1 MNILPSSYEL
11 RIQRWTPKTIPVERL
26 AVYLS
31 LLAKLL
37 GFPEHVHFD
46 RIRAGSTRPVVSIEQ
61 GYRRQVQQRLELIG
75 APEAPADLLRAR
87 NEIDAELRADDTHGK
102 LMAQIAERRSAE
114 VIDFPGIKH
123 IALKERAVHEHTELD
138 GQIVGVVGK
147 DATISIK
154 LLAIDGSVLS
164 CETRNKDL
172 ARSLAAL
179 LWEGRVRLSGQG
191 KWVRRDA
198 QWKLEELKLESF
210 ERLEATT
217 LKQDVARLRAIAQ
230 NPWSE
235 FADPLEEALAI
246 RRGA

>member
-1 MNILPSSYEL
+1 MNTLPSSYEL

-46 RIRAGSTRPVVSIEQ
+46 RIRSGSTRPMVTIEQ
-61 GYRRQVQQRLELIG
+61 GYRSQVQQRLQLCG
-75 APEAPADLLRAR
+75 SPEAPADLLRAR
-87 NEIDAELRADDTHGK
+87 NDIDAALRADDTHGK
-102 LMAQIAERRSAE
+102 LMAQIAERRGAE
-114 VIDFPGIKH
+114 IIDFPGIKH
-123 IALKERAVHEHTELD
+123 VALRDRSVNEHTAID
-138 GQIVGVVGK
+138 GQVVGVVGK
-147 DATISIK
+147 DETISVK
-154 LLAIDGSVLS
+154 LLVIDGSVFS

-172 ARSLAAL
+172 ARSLAAM
-179 LWEGRVRLSGQG
+179 LWQGRVRLSGRG

-210 ERLEATT
+210 ERLQATT
-217 LKQDVARLRAIAQ
+217 LKQDVDRLRAIAQ